1 MSLNLLL
8 VSTTFN
14 AVFSQAV
21 SIVEGKKS
29 VDVGVS
35 LCYCNSDLCN
45 QVRRDYNNDWQDGD
59 DDDHH
64 IFNESHPHPHPQD
77 TSNSPILVKSSSLI
91 LLLIVVFASL

>member
-1 MSLNLLL
+1 MRNRSLLVF

-35 LCYCNSDLCN
+35 LCYCNPDLCN
-45 QVRRDYNNDWQDGD
+45 QVRCDNLD
-59 DDDHH
+59 DDKLTMMSI
-64 IFNESHPHPHPQD
+64 IF
-77 TSNSPILVKSSSLI
+77 LMSLI
-91 LLLIVVFASL
+91 HISITGHE